1 MNIGKHISKDR
12 VFINNILIT
21 IVIGVVVNF
30 LNYLFNIFL
39 ARNLDSTDFG
49 IYNAAIGIITLVQ
62 IPAIA
67 IQTAI
72 TKKVANNKKYNLKKF
87 KLNSTLQ
94 LTGIAIVISILFF
107 LFGDLIAEISNISK
121 VYILPL
127 TLVVF
132 VSIVNPLAKGFLLGI
147 ERILSFNMV
156 LLLETLLKFFIGYL
170 ALYWTTDIQV
180 IILAFALPQILSIMF
195 ILPLV
200 KTGGKEQPTKQL
212 KLNYKHIS
220 LIFTTFL
227 LLNAPFTIDLILVNP
242 DVRASYGALALVGKI
257 VYFGSIT
264 IASLM
269 ISKLAN
275 SQKRLRRKTLVISL
289 IVSGLTG
296 IAISLLYLIFSK
308 DIVQIVFDGMYI
320 EIVSY
325 IVPYAIA
332 MTAYALSYMVITSL
346 LVEDSYIHIYFLI
359 FLSVLQVVLFRINNE
374 SLYDAFLNQIIIYG
388 ILSIFIFFI
397 LIFYI
402 FNNNGKISKRK
413 T

>member
-49 IYNAAIGIITLVQ
+49 IYNAVIGIITLVQ

-107 LFGDLIAEISNISK
+107 LFGDLIAEVSNISK

-402 FNNNGKISKRK
+402 FNSNGKISKRK

>member
-1 MNIGKHISKDR
+1 MNIGKYITKDR
-12 VFINNILIT
+12 VFVNNILIT
-21 IVIGVVVNF
+21 IFIGILVNF

-39 ARNLDSTDFG
+39 ARNLESTDFG

-72 TKKVANNKKYNLKKF
+72 TKKVATNKKYDLRKF

-94 LTGIAIVISILFF
+94 LTGIAVVISLLFY
-107 LFGDLIAEISNISK
+107 LFGDLIADIANISK

-132 VSIVNPLAKGFLLGI
+132 ASIVNPLAKGFLLGI

-170 ALYWTTDIQV
+170 ALYWTTDIQL
-180 IILAFALPQILSIMF
+180 IILAFALPQILSIVL
-195 ILPLV
+195 ILPFV
-200 KTGGKEQPTKQL
+200 KTGGKEQPTNQL

-227 LLNAPFTIDLILVNP
+227 LLNIPFTIDLILVNP

-257 VYFGSIT
+257 VYFGSVT

-275 SQKRLRRKTLVISL
+275 SKKKLRRKTLVISL
-289 IVSGLTG
+289 LVSGVTG
-296 IAISLLYLIFSK
+296 ITISILYLIFSK
-308 DIVQIVFDGMYI
+308 EIVQIVFDGMYI

-325 IVPYAIA
+325 IVPYAVA

-346 LVEDSYIHIYFLI
+346 LVEDSFIHIYFLI
-359 FLSVLQVVLFRINNE
+359 LLSVLQVILFKINNS
-374 SLYDAFLNQIIIYG
+374 SLYDAFVNQIIVYG
-388 ILSIFIFFI
+388 ILSIFVFFI

-402 FNNNGKISKRK
+402 FKKDGKNSQGKA
-413 T
+413 

>member
-1 MNIGKHISKDR
+1 MNIGKYITKDR
-12 VFINNILIT
+12 VFVNNILIT
-21 IVIGVVVNF
+21 IFIGILVNF

-39 ARNLDSTDFG
+39 ARNLESTDFG

-72 TKKVANNKKYNLKKF
+72 TKKVATNKKYDLRKF

-94 LTGIAIVISILFF
+94 LTGIAVVISLLFY
-107 LFGDLIAEISNISK
+107 LFGDLIADIANISK

-132 VSIVNPLAKGFLLGI
+132 ASIVNPLAKGFLLGI

-170 ALYWTTDIQV
+170 ALYWTTDIPL
-180 IILAFALPQILSIMF
+180 IILAFALPQILSIVL
-195 ILPLV
+195 ILPFV
-200 KTGGKEQPTKQL
+200 KTGGKEQPTNQL

-227 LLNAPFTIDLILVNP
+227 LLNIPFTIDLILVNP

-257 VYFGSIT
+257 VYFGSVT

-275 SQKRLRRKTLVISL
+275 SKKKLRRKTLVISL
-289 IVSGLTG
+289 LVSGVTG
-296 IAISLLYLIFSK
+296 ITISILYLIFSK
-308 DIVQIVFDGMYI
+308 EIVQIVFDGMYI

-325 IVPYAIA
+325 IVPYAVA

-346 LVEDSYIHIYFLI
+346 LVEDSFIHIYFLI
-359 FLSVLQVVLFRINNE
+359 LLSVLQVILFKINNS
-374 SLYDAFLNQIIIYG
+374 SLYDAFVNQIIVYG
-388 ILSIFIFFI
+388 ILSIFVFFI

-402 FNNNGKISKRK
+402 FKKDGKNSQGKA
-413 T
+413 